1 MIFEVPS
8 LKPHVFW
15 MVKGIRNLNK
25 PRCPWRWGVVNGR
38 SDDFRIFRVAFHT
51 KSRVF
56 HWVSCGFFEAEVS
69 LIFHKIFGCQGRFA
83 AGSSTIGA
91 LEKAIC
97 I

>member
-1 MIFEVPS
+1 MADLMTSEFSELHSTQSQGFFI
-8 LKPHVFW
+8 
-15 MVKGIRNLNK
+15 
-25 PRCPWRWGVVNGR
+25 
-38 SDDFRIFRVAFHT
+38 
-51 KSRVF
+51 
-56 HWVSCGFFEAEVS
+56 GFFEAEVS